1 MPNKKLL
8 ILTSRFPYEGGEYFL
23 ETEIKYWR
31 KVDGV
36 DVYLLPFFRAKG
48 IRTYPEWVNL
58 RSENSER
65 GSRSHRVKYLLIA
78 LISPIFWGELV
89 GLIKKRNLNMANLVR
104 ALLMISRIFQIKK
117 TIKVLLNEVGGV
129 DLVYSYWNST
139 SSYAAALL
147 KKEGLIKKI
156 ITRAHGSDLYRYAL
170 KNEYMPIKERVV
182 DQFDVVATVSRGG
195 RKYYIDEY
203 SVPPEKVLVSRLGV
217 EIDGRLSRVSES
229 KSFSLVSISNC
240 VKIKR
245 LEVVAEGVLIFAA
258 KNPDVHVTWTHVGD
272 GPTLAE
278 VKDLWSQG
286 SAELSNVSASFLGRL
301 PNRAVIDFL
310 AQSPC
315 DLIVNASASEGVPVS
330 LMEAMSFGIP
340 ALAPSIGGI
349 PELITDERG
358 FLLPPMPTSEDF
370 AKGLELSF
378 PSVKN
383 PRFREESSR
392 FIAQEYAA
400 SKVYSD
406 FYELVLSNL

>member
-1 MPNKKLL
+1 
-8 ILTSRFPYEGGEYFL
+8 
-23 ETEIKYWR
+23 
-31 KVDGV
+31 
-36 DVYLLPFFRAKG
+36 
-48 IRTYPEWVNL
+48 
-58 RSENSER
+58 
-65 GSRSHRVKYLLIA
+65 
-78 LISPIFWGELV
+78 
-89 GLIKKRNLNMANLVR
+89 
-104 ALLMISRIFQIKK
+104 
-117 TIKVLLNEVGGV
+117 
-129 DLVYSYWNST
+129 
-139 SSYAAALL
+139 
-147 KKEGLIKKI
+147 
-156 ITRAHGSDLYRYAL
+156 
-170 KNEYMPIKERVV
+170 
-182 DQFDVVATVSRGG
+182 
-195 RKYYIDEY
+195 
-203 SVPPEKVLVSRLGV
+203 
-217 EIDGRLSRVSES
+217 
-229 KSFSLVSISNC
+229 
-240 VKIKR
+240 
-245 LEVVAEGVLIFAA
+245 
-258 KNPDVHVTWTHVGD
+258 
-272 GPTLAE
+272 
-278 VKDLWSQG
+278 
-286 SAELSNVSASFLGRL
+286 VSASFLGRL